1 MRYESQCVFF
11 CHLHLDWFI
20 DHSLEFP
27 REKSGQC
34 KVGDIPTLSVSI
46 RISARS
52 REKVSMQNDKR
63 LKLFHINTFC
73 RSEPNTGSEYDSP

>member
-1 MRYESQCVFF
+1 MVGPPYKVAGELGSLHSTECTHVRYESQCVFF

-27 REKSGQC
+27 REKSGQS

-52 REKVSMQNDKR
+52 SENVSMQ
-63 LKLFHINTFC
+63 
-73 RSEPNTGSEYDSP
+73 